1 MSPILTGVIASG
13 ISGHLTPPWDGP
25 EGGYDALAS
34 VTLSTSANKITF
46 SGIPSGYKHLQ
57 LRFSA
62 TTTRN
67 TYAVS
72 DPFITFND
80 DAIEGGS
87 NYTTHY
93 MRGDG
98 ATAVAGSVTPG
109 WRVYAP
115 GLMSTNQAAGP
126 AVGIIDILDYSDSTK
141 YTTVRWLGGF
151 DTNGTVA
158 GYGGFIGLV
167 SGAWKNTAPVNSIQF
182 SGDYVP
188 YLANSKFSLYG
199 VK

>member
-1 MSPILTGVIASG
+1 M
-13 ISGHLTPPWDGP
+13 
-25 EGGYDALAS
+25 
-34 VTLSTSANKITF
+34 
-46 SGIPSGYKHLQ
+46 
-57 LRFSA
+57 RFSA
-62 TTTRN
+62 TTTRS

-72 DPFITFND
+72 DPYITLNG
-80 DAIEGGS
+80 DATEGGS

-93 MRGDG
+93 LRGDG
-98 ATAVAGSVTPG
+98 ATAQAGSVTPG

>member
-1 MSPILTGVIASG
+1 MTPILTGIVASG
-13 ISGHLTPPWDGP
+13 ISGHLTPPWSP
-25 EGGYDALAS
+25 EGAYDALAT
-34 VTLSTSANKITF
+34 VTLPATASSITF
-46 SGIPSGYKHLQ
+46 AGIPSGYKHLQ

-62 TTTRN
+62 TTTRS

-72 DPFITFND
+72 DPFIVFNN
-80 DAIEGGS
+80 DAFSGNT
-87 NYTTHY
+87 NYSWHY

-98 ATAVAGSVTPG
+98 SSTGAGSSAST

-115 GLMSTNQAAGP
+115 GLMATNQGSGP
-126 AVGIIDILDYSDSTK
+126 AVGVIDILDYSNVSK
-141 YTTVRWLGGF
+141 NKTVRWLGGF
-151 DTNGTVA
+151 DTNGTVS
-158 GYGGFIGLV
+158 GYGGFTGLV
-167 SGAWKNTAPVNSIQF
+167 SGLYNKTEAINSITF